1 MKWVKFTR
9 LLTVSKQTRMKDFS
23 IEEKLTE
30 RIKEL
35 SCLYEVTSILN
46 QPELTN
52 EEAFVEIASRL
63 KESWRFPEKAI
74 VEINFNGISISTN
87 ERIENSIF
95 VKDNLLIENNTLGE
109 IKIYYPAVGFSEDDF
124 LEDEKKLLKK
134 VCYEVGFYLEKKEN
148 QIKEAQLKRSAE
160 HVDRL
165 SILGEITAGIAHELN
180 TPLGN
185 ILGFAEL
192 IKLQNK
198 NPQIDRDISKIINA
212 AIYSREIVKNLMF
225 FSSEMPQNKSIF
237 AVKPIIMQALSLL
250 GPNFKKGNIDYKV
263 SFADDDIK
271 AQIDNIQLT
280 QVLFNILLNAI
291 YVSPPESEIHVN
303 IFSTESHFVIEIKDN
318 GKGINDEIKHKIFE
332 PFFTTKPIGE
342 GTGLGLSVVHGIIKS
357 HQGDIE
363 ALDNQ
368 PTGTIFRIKLPLR

>member
-1 MKWVKFTR
+1 MTNDVTM
-9 LLTVSKQTRMKDFS
+9 SEFS
-23 IEEKLTE
+23 TEEKLKE

-35 SCLYEVTSILN
+35 SCLYEVTNILN
-46 QPELTN
+46 QLELTN
-52 EEAFVEIASRL
+52 EEVVVAIAWRL
-63 KESWRFPEKAI
+63 KEAWRFHEKAI
-74 VEINFNGISISTN
+74 VEVFFKELYFSTN
-87 ERIENSIF
+87 KKLENTIF
-95 VKDNLLIENNTLGE
+95 VKDYLLIENSVVGE
-109 IKIYYPAVGFSEDDF
+109 IKIHYPADDFTENDF

-134 VCYEVGFYLEKKEN
+134 VCYEVSFFLEKKEN
-148 QIKEAQLKRSAE
+148 QIKEAHLKRSAE
-160 HVDRL
+160 RVDRL

-192 IKLQNK
+192 IKQQNN

-225 FSSEMPQNKSIF
+225 FSCEMPQNKNVF
-237 AVKPIIMQALSLL
+237 PVKPIIMQALTLL
-250 GPNFKKGNIDYKV
+250 GPNFKKGDINYKV

-291 YVSPPESEIHVN
+291 YVSPPKSEIHVN
-303 IFSTESHFVIEIKDN
+303 VFSTESHFVIEIKDN
-318 GKGINDEIKHKIFE
+318 GKGIEDEIKHKIFE
-332 PFFTTKPIGE
+332 PFFTTKPLGE

-357 HQGDIE
+357 HQGIIE
-363 ALDNQ
+363 TLDNN
-368 PTGTIFRIKLPLR
+368 PNGTIFRIKLPLK